1 MALGRAAGRA
11 PAWSLVWWSVRMGH
25 WVGRGKEASVT
36 TNSADEG
43 VSGRRRR
50 RESLAER
57 ARREG
62 VRPVESLDDMASDVF
77 ASDEEVDEFI
87 EFVHAER
94 QAGLR

>member
-1 MALGRAAGRA
+1 MRVGDWAGR
-11 PAWSLVWWSVRMGH
+11 GE
-25 WVGRGKEASVT
+25 EASVT
-36 TNSADEG
+36 TNSVDSVPG
-43 VSGRRRR
+43 PRRRRR

-87 EFVHAER
+87 EFVRAER
-94 QAGLR
+94 QAGRR